1 MQDPS
6 AVLRTRTDTD
16 NPLLLK
22 SRYKYSEATYSEA
35 VHREATLQRSRV
47 PRSHLQATYSEAVHS
62 EATYSEA
69 VHSEAVFQRLREK
82 LTINLTRKFGLSYPY
97 SGITGL
103 EFKLEFMIW
112 TTSTETGTPY
122 RRNTYPR
129 TRTTYLKMP
138 THTR

>member
-16 NPLLLK
+16 NPHLLN
-22 SRYKYSEATYSEA
+22 SRYKYSEAVHREATYSEAVYSEAMHSEATYSEA
-35 VHREATLQRSRV
+35 VHREAT
-47 PRSHLQATYSEAVHS
+47 YSEAMHR

-97 SGITGL
+97 FGITEL
-103 EFKLEFMIW
+103 EFKLEFMI
-112 TTSTETGTPY
+112 
-122 RRNTYPR
+122 
-129 TRTTYLKMP
+129 
-138 THTR
+138 